1 MSNSFDFELVAGDH
15 VSEAIAQID
24 EAVRN
29 LEPQLEKTRQGL
41 QLGGQ
46 ETLDGLNG
54 YNSRL
59 DIMASTA
66 RDNVQF
72 IGDMI
77 PPLKIVGEMS
87 SKIAGMG
94 LAGGVV
100 GAVGGVAYATGKL
113 AESYKEAARGAYDLD
128 THAKNTAM
136 SVQDF
141 SRLSGA
147 LQLVG
152 ADSESAASSIEGIF
166 KSLNEANSAGN
177 AVVMSAMAQ
186 IGAQIEKNKDGSVN
200 TLKTL
205 ESIARIFPKLR
216 PDQQKSFANAMGL
229 TPEMLTLLRE
239 GSKYAG
245 LLAKADKVGLTVD
258 PALNQQLTSFDVAV
272 KEASASWDGFKS
284 KLERKV
290 YAALDTN
297 GLTDMVNGFT
307 DMLANNFDNISM
319 GRFAGQNKGD
329 DSELMR
335 RALADPEFQKRLN
348 GNEKN
353 QLTAGVMTDEA
364 RKKYHQYFYNQDRS
378 RQLLRDVNAI
388 TRPAPVRGQIPYSP
402 ASKNT
407 PGFRNHNPGN
417 LKAAP
422 NSTGKRGKF
431 STFASD
437 DDGLSAM
444 ARQLMLYGDRGNNT
458 PGGIIHTYAP
468 SSENNTRA
476 YIDDVTS
483 RTRYGADQ
491 RLDLHNPEVLKT
503 LMASMIQHEQGS
515 QPYTEEQLKK
525 AIQSAIMDDQWSGQR
540 NPERLTQQRRD
551 IISGAGGGG
560 RSSSILSPADG
571 DSNVNVITE
580 NITRSLT
587 DALAE
592 QPLRLEI
599 TMINDK
605 GERKTYN
612 VENNGKIITP
622 MNY

>member
-15 VSEAIAQID
+15 VSEAIAHID

-29 LEPQLEKTRQGL
+29 LEPQLEKTRKGL

-100 GAVGGVAYATGKL
+100 GAAGGVAYATGKL

-290 YAALDTN
+290 YASIDTN

-458 PGGIIHTYAP
+458 PGGIIQTYAP

-599 TMINDK
+599 TMINEK

>member
-46 ETLDGLNG
+46 ETIDGLNR

-59 DIMASTA
+59 DIMARTA

-77 PPLKIVGEMS
+77 PPMKIVGEL
-87 SKIAGMG
+87 AGKLAGLG

-272 KEASASWDGFKS
+272 KEASASWDGFKL

-290 YAALDTN
+290 YASIDTN

>member
-15 VSEAIAQID
+15 VSEAIAHID

-29 LEPQLEKTRQGL
+29 LEPQLEKTRKGL

-100 GAVGGVAYATGKL
+100 GTVGGVAYATGKL

-290 YAALDTN
+290 YASIDTN

-525 AIQSAIMDDQWSGQR
+525 AIQSAIMDDQWSGMR

-560 RSSSILSPADG
+560 RPPSILSPTDG
-571 DSNVNVITE
+571 DGNVNVITE
-580 NITRSLT
+580 NITRSLA
-587 DALAE
+587 DALTE

>member
-15 VSEAIAQID
+15 VSEAIAHID

-29 LEPQLEKTRQGL
+29 LEPQLEKTRKGL

>member
-15 VSEAIAQID
+15 VSEAIAHID

-29 LEPQLEKTRQGL
+29 LEPQLEKTRKGL

-100 GAVGGVAYATGKL
+100 GAAGGVAYATGKL

-290 YAALDTN
+290 YASIDTN

-612 VENNGKIITP
+612 VENNGKIITS

>member
-15 VSEAIAQID
+15 VSEAIAHID

-29 LEPQLEKTRQGL
+29 LEPQLEKTRKGL

-113 AESYKEAARGAYDLD
+113 AESYKEAARSAYDLD

-205 ESIARIFPKLR
+205 ESIARIFPKIR

-245 LLAKADKVGLTVD
+245 FLAKADKVGLTVD
-258 PALNQQLTSFDVAV
+258 PVLNQQLTSFDVAV

-290 YAALDTN
+290 YASIDTN

>member
-15 VSEAIAQID
+15 VSEAIAHID

-29 LEPQLEKTRQGL
+29 LEPQLEKTRKGL

-290 YAALDTN
+290 YASIDTN

-458 PGGIIHTYAP
+458 PGGILHTYAP
-468 SSENNTRA
+468 RTENKTQQ
-476 YIDDVTS
+476 YIDDVS
-483 RTRYGADQ
+483 ARTGYSARQ
-491 RLDLHNPEVLKT
+491 RLDLHSPEVLKT
-503 LMASMIQHEQGS
+503 LMAAMIQHEQGS
-515 QPYTEEQLKK
+515 QPYTEEQLKN
-525 AIQSAIMDDQWSGQR
+525 AIRSAIMDDRWSGLR
-540 NPERLTQQRRD
+540 SPERLTQQRRD

>member
-15 VSEAIAQID
+15 VSEAIAHID

-29 LEPQLEKTRQGL
+29 LEPQLEKTRKGL

-290 YAALDTN
+290 YASIDTN

-458 PGGIIHTYAP
+458 PGGIIQTYAP

-599 TMINDK
+599 TMINEK

>member
-15 VSEAIAQID
+15 VSEAIAHID

-29 LEPQLEKTRQGL
+29 LEPQLEKTRKGL

-205 ESIARIFPKLR
+205 ESIARIFPKIR

-245 LLAKADKVGLTVD
+245 FLAKADKVGLTVD
-258 PALNQQLTSFDVAV
+258 PVLNQQLTSFDVAV

-290 YAALDTN
+290 YASIDTN

-483 RTRYGADQ
+483 ITRYGADQ

>member
-1 MSNSFDFELVAGDH
+1 MSNSFDFELVASDH
-15 VSEAIAQID
+15 VSEAIAHID

-29 LEPQLEKTRQGL
+29 LEPQLEKTRKGL

-205 ESIARIFPKLR
+205 ESIARIFPKIR

-245 LLAKADKVGLTVD
+245 FLAKADKVGLTVD
-258 PALNQQLTSFDVAV
+258 PVLNQQLTSFDVAV

-290 YAALDTN
+290 YASIDTN

>member
-15 VSEAIAQID
+15 VSEAIAHID

-46 ETLDGLNG
+46 ETIDGLNG

-59 DIMASTA
+59 DIMARTA

-77 PPLKIVGEMS
+77 PPMKIVGEL
-87 SKIAGMG
+87 AGKLAGLG
-94 LAGGVV
+94 LAGGVIGTIG
-100 GAVGGVAYATGKL
+100 GAAYATGKL
-113 AESYKEAARGAYDLD
+113 AESYREAARGAYDLN
-128 THAKNTAM
+128 THAQNTAM

-290 YAALDTN
+290 YASIDTN

>member
-15 VSEAIAQID
+15 VSEAIAHID

-29 LEPQLEKTRQGL
+29 LEPQLEKTRKGL

-177 AVVMSAMAQ
+177 AVVMAAMAQ

>member
-15 VSEAIAQID
+15 VSEAIAHID

-29 LEPQLEKTRQGL
+29 LEPQLEKTRKGL

-205 ESIARIFPKLR
+205 ESIARIFPKIR

-258 PALNQQLTSFDVAV
+258 PALNQQLTNFDVAV

-290 YAALDTN
+290 YAYVDTN
-297 GLTDMVNGFT
+297 GLTDMVSGFT

-319 GRFAGQNKGD
+319 SRFAGQNKGD

>member
-15 VSEAIAQID
+15 VSEAIAHID

-29 LEPQLEKTRQGL
+29 LEPQLEKTRKGL

-290 YAALDTN
+290 YASIDTN

-431 STFASD
+431 STFASN

>member
-15 VSEAIAQID
+15 VSEAIAHID

-29 LEPQLEKTRQGL
+29 LEPQLEKTRKGL

-100 GAVGGVAYATGKL
+100 GAAGGVAYATGKL

-290 YAALDTN
+290 YASIDTN

-353 QLTAGVMTDEA
+353 QLTAGIMTDEA

>member
-15 VSEAIAQID
+15 VSEAIAHID

-29 LEPQLEKTRQGL
+29 LEPQLEKTRKGL

-290 YAALDTN
+290 YASIDTN

-307 DMLANNFDNISM
+307 DMLANNFDNIFH
-319 GRFAGQNKGD
+319 GAVCRTKQ
-329 DSELMR
+329 R
-335 RALADPEFQKRLN
+335 RRLRAD
-348 GNEKN
+348 
-353 QLTAGVMTDEA
+353 A
-364 RKKYHQYFYNQDRS
+364 
-378 RQLLRDVNAI
+378 
-388 TRPAPVRGQIPYSP
+388 
-402 ASKNT
+402 
-407 PGFRNHNPGN
+407 
-417 LKAAP
+417 
-422 NSTGKRGKF
+422 
-431 STFASD
+431 
-437 DDGLSAM
+437 
-444 ARQLMLYGDRGNNT
+444 
-458 PGGIIHTYAP
+458 
-468 SSENNTRA
+468 
-476 YIDDVTS
+476 
-483 RTRYGADQ
+483 
-491 RLDLHNPEVLKT
+491 
-503 LMASMIQHEQGS
+503 
-515 QPYTEEQLKK
+515 
-525 AIQSAIMDDQWSGQR
+525 QSA
-540 NPERLTQQRRD
+540 
-551 IISGAGGGG
+551 G
-560 RSSSILSPADG
+560 RS
-571 DSNVNVITE
+571 
-580 NITRSLT
+580 
-587 DALAE
+587 
-592 QPLRLEI
+592 
-599 TMINDK
+599 
-605 GERKTYN
+605 
-612 VENNGKIITP
+612 
-622 MNY
+622 

>member
-29 LEPQLEKTRQGL
+29 LEPQLEKTRKGL

-290 YAALDTN
+290 YASIDTN

>member
-15 VSEAIAQID
+15 VSEAIAHID

-29 LEPQLEKTRQGL
+29 LEPQLEKTRKGL

-177 AVVMSAMAQ
+177 AVVMSAMEQ

-290 YAALDTN
+290 YASIDTN

>member
-15 VSEAIAQID
+15 VSEAIAHID

-29 LEPQLEKTRQGL
+29 LEPQLEKTRKGL

-94 LAGGVV
+94 LAGGVI
-100 GAVGGVAYATGKL
+100 GAAGGVAYATGKL

-290 YAALDTN
+290 YASIDTN

-378 RQLLRDVNAI
+378 RQLLRDVNDI

-422 NSTGKRGKF
+422 NSTGTRGKF

>member
-15 VSEAIAQID
+15 VSEAIAHID

-29 LEPQLEKTRQGL
+29 LEPQLEKTRKGL

-205 ESIARIFPKLR
+205 ESIARIFPKIR

-245 LLAKADKVGLTVD
+245 FLAKADKVGLTVD
-258 PALNQQLTSFDVAV
+258 PVLNQQLTSFDVAV

-290 YAALDTN
+290 YASIDTN

-605 GERKTYN
+605 GERKTYS

>member
-15 VSEAIAQID
+15 VSEAIAHID

-29 LEPQLEKTRQGL
+29 LEPQLEKTRKGL

-205 ESIARIFPKLR
+205 ESIARIFPKIR

>member
-15 VSEAIAQID
+15 VSEAIAHID

-29 LEPQLEKTRQGL
+29 LEPQLEKTRKGL

-166 KSLNEANSAGN
+166 KSLNEANSGKNAG
-177 AVVMSAMAQ
+177 VMAAMAQ
-186 IGAQIEKNKDGSVN
+186 IGAQIERNNDGSVN
-200 TLKTL
+200 TLRTL

-216 PDQQKSFANAMGL
+216 PDQQKSFADAMGL
-229 TPEMLTLLRE
+229 TPEMLTLMRE
-239 GSKYAG
+239 GAKYAA
-245 LLAKADKVGLTVD
+245 LLAKSDKVGLTVD

-290 YAALDTN
+290 YASIDTN

>member
-1 MSNSFDFELVAGDH
+1 M
-15 VSEAIAQID
+15 
-24 EAVRN
+24 
-29 LEPQLEKTRQGL
+29 
-41 QLGGQ
+41 GGQ

-290 YAALDTN
+290 YASIDTN

>member
-15 VSEAIAQID
+15 VSEVIARID
-24 EAVRN
+24 EAVRS
-29 LEPQLEKTRQGL
+29 LDPQLEKTREGL
-41 QLGGQ
+41 QFGGQ

-59 DIMASTA
+59 DIMARSA

-77 PPLKIVGEMS
+77 PPLKIVGEMAG
-87 SKIAGMG
+87 KIAGLG
-94 LAGGVV
+94 LAGGVI
-100 GAVGGVAYATGKL
+100 GAIGGAAYATGKL
-113 AESYKEAARGAYDLD
+113 AESYKEAARGAYDLN
-128 THAKNTAM
+128 THAQNTAM
-136 SVQDF
+136 SVQEF

-152 ADSESAASSIEGIF
+152 ADSESAATSIEGIF
-166 KSLNEANSAGN
+166 KSLNEANSGKNAG
-177 AVVMSAMAQ
+177 VMAAMAQ
-186 IGAQIEKNKDGSVN
+186 IGAQIERNNDGTVN

-205 ESIARIFPKLR
+205 ESIAKIFPTLR
-216 PDQQKSFANAMGL
+216 PDQQKSFADAMGL
-229 TPEMLTLLRE
+229 TPELLTLLRE
-239 GSKYAG
+239 GAKYAG

-258 PALNQQLTSFDVAV
+258 PALNQQLANFNVAV
-272 KEASASWDGFKS
+272 NEASASWDGFKS

-290 YAALDTN
+290 YAYLDTN
-297 GLTDMVNGFT
+297 GLTDMVSGFT

-319 GRFAGQNKGD
+319 SRFAGQNKGD

-335 RALADPEFQKRLN
+335 RALADPEFQKSLD

-364 RKKYHQYFYNQDRS
+364 RKKYRRYFYNQDRS
-378 RQLLRDVNAI
+378 QQLRDDVNAI
-388 TRPAPVRGQIPYSP
+388 TRPETSRGPIIYNPT
-402 ASKNT
+402 SKNT
-407 PGFRNHNPGN
+407 LGFRNHNPGN
-417 LKAAP
+417 LREAS
-422 NSTGKRGKF
+422 NSTGRNQGF

-437 DDGLSAM
+437 SDGLSAM
-444 ARQLMLYGDRGNNT
+444 FRQLMLYGDRGNNT
-458 PGGIIHTYAP
+458 LSGILHTYAP
-468 SSENNTRA
+468 QTENKTQS
-476 YIDDVTS
+476 YIDDVSARTGYGS
-483 RTRYGADQ
+483 RQ

-503 LMASMIQHEQGS
+503 LVSAMIQHEQGS
-515 QPYTEEQLKK
+515 QPFTEQQLKN
-525 AIQSAIMDDQWSGQR
+525 AVRSAIMDERWAGLRS
-540 NPERLTQQRRD
+540 PERLTQQRRD
-551 IISGAGGGG
+551 ITGSGG
-560 RSSSILSPADG
+560 RDMPPSILAPADG
-571 DSNVNVITE
+571 DGDANVMTD

-592 QPLRLEI
+592 HPLRLEI

-612 VENNGKIITP
+612 LENNGKITTP

>member
-15 VSEAIAQID
+15 VSEAIAHID

-29 LEPQLEKTRQGL
+29 LEPQLEKTRKGL

-290 YAALDTN
+290 YASIDTN

-458 PGGIIHTYAP
+458 PGGIIQTYAP

-612 VENNGKIITP
+612 VE
-622 MNY
+622 

>member
-15 VSEAIAQID
+15 VSEAIAHID

-29 LEPQLEKTRQGL
+29 LEPQLGKTRKGL

-290 YAALDTN
+290 YASIDTN

-458 PGGIIHTYAP
+458 PGGIIQTYAP

-476 YIDDVTS
+476 YIDDVSS
-483 RTRYGADQ
+483 RTGYDSRQ

-503 LMASMIQHEQGS
+503 LMAAMIQREQGS

-525 AIQSAIMDDQWSGQR
+525 AIQSAIMDDQWSGMR

-560 RSSSILSPADG
+560 RPPSILSPADG

-592 QPLRLEI
+592 QLLRLEI
-599 TMINDK
+599 TMINEK

>member
-15 VSEAIAQID
+15 VSEAIAHID

-29 LEPQLEKTRQGL
+29 LEPQLEKTRKGL

-290 YAALDTN
+290 YASIDTN

-491 RLDLHNPEVLKT
+491 RLDLHNPEVLKA

-515 QPYTEEQLKK
+515 QPYTEDQLSN
-525 AIQSAIMDDQWSGQR
+525 AIQSAIMDDRWSGLR
-540 NPERLTQQRRD
+540 SPERLTQQRRD

-560 RSSSILSPADG
+560 RPPSILSPTDG
-571 DSNVNVITE
+571 DGNVNVITE
-580 NITRSLT
+580 NITRSLA

-592 QPLRLEI
+592 QP
-599 TMINDK
+599 
-605 GERKTYN
+605 
-612 VENNGKIITP
+612 
-622 MNY
+622 

>member
-15 VSEAIAQID
+15 VSEAIARID

-29 LEPQLEKTRQGL
+29 LEPQLDKTREGL

-59 DIMASTA
+59 DIMSRTA

-77 PPLKIVGEMS
+77 PPMKIVGE
-87 SKIAGMG
+87 
-94 LAGGVV
+94 LAGKFAGL
-100 GAVGGVAYATGKL
+100 GLVGGVIGSIGGAAYATGKL
-113 AESYKEAARGAYDLD
+113 AESYREAARGAYDLN
-128 THAKNTAM
+128 THAQNTAM

-152 ADSESAASSIEGIF
+152 ADSDSAASSIEGIF
-166 KSLNEANSAGN
+166 KSLNEANSGKNAG
-177 AVVMSAMAQ
+177 VMAAMAQ
-186 IGAQIEKNKDGSVN
+186 IGAQIERNNDGSVN
-200 TLKTL
+200 TLRTL

-216 PDQQKSFANAMGL
+216 PDQQKSFADAMGL
-229 TPEMLTLLRE
+229 TPEMLTLMRE
-239 GSKYAG
+239 GAKYAG

-258 PALNQQLTSFDVAV
+258 PALNQQLTNFDVAV

-290 YAALDTN
+290 YAYVDTN
-297 GLTDMVNGFT
+297 GLTDMVSGFT

-319 GRFAGQNKGD
+319 SRFAGQNKGD

-335 RALADPEFQKRLN
+335 RALADPEFQKSLN

-353 QLTAGVMTDEA
+353 QLTAGVMTDES
-364 RKKYHQYFYNQDRS
+364 RKKYRQYFYNQDRS
-378 RQLLRDVNAI
+378 QQFRDDVNAI
-388 TRPAPVRGQIPYSP
+388 IRPETSRGPIVYSP
-402 ASKNT
+402 NGKNT
-407 PGFRNHNPGN
+407 LGFRNHNPGN
-417 LKAAP
+417 LRDAS
-422 NSTGKRGKF
+422 NTTGRNQGF
-431 STFASD
+431 STFSSD
-437 DDGLSAM
+437 DDGLAAM

-458 PGGIIHTYAP
+458 PGGILHTYAP
-468 SSENNTRA
+468 RTENKTQQ
-476 YIDDVTS
+476 YINDVSARTGYDS
-483 RTRYGADQ
+483 RQ
-491 RLDLHNPEVLKT
+491 RLDLHNPEVLKN
-503 LMASMIQHEQGS
+503 LMAAMIQHEQGS
-515 QPYTEEQLKK
+515 QPYTEEQLKN
-525 AIQSAIMDDQWSGQR
+525 AIQSAIMDDRWSGLR
-540 NPERLTQQRRD
+540 SRDNLTQQRRD
-551 IISGAGGGG
+551 IISGARGNGRPPSILAPTDGGG
-560 RSSSILSPADG
+560 DT
-571 DSNVNVITE
+571 NVIAD

-587 DALAE
+587 DALSE
-592 QPLRLEI
+592 HPLKLEI

-612 VENNGKIITP
+612 VENNGKITTP

>member
-15 VSEAIAQID
+15 VSEAIAHID

-29 LEPQLEKTRQGL
+29 LEPQLEKTRKGL

-100 GAVGGVAYATGKL
+100 GAAGGVAYATGKL

-290 YAALDTN
+290 YASIDTN

-571 DSNVNVITE
+571 DSNVDVITE

>member
-1 MSNSFDFELVAGDH
+1 MSNAFDFELVAGDH
-15 VSEAIAQID
+15 VSEVIARID
-24 EAVRN
+24 DAVRN
-29 LEPQLEKTRQGL
+29 LEPQLEKTREGL

-59 DIMASTA
+59 DIMARTA

-77 PPLKIVGEMS
+77 PPMKIVGEL
-87 SKIAGMG
+87 AGKFAGLG
-94 LAGGVV
+94 LAGGVIGTIG
-100 GAVGGVAYATGKL
+100 GAAYATGKL
-113 AESYKEAARGAYDLD
+113 AESYREAARGAYDLN
-128 THAKNTAM
+128 THAQNTAM

-205 ESIARIFPKLR
+205 ESIAKIFPKLR

-290 YAALDTN
+290 YASIDTN

-319 GRFAGQNKGD
+319 SRFAGQNKGD

-335 RALADPEFQKRLN
+335 RALADPEFQKSLD

-364 RKKYHQYFYNQDRS
+364 RKKYRQYFYNQDRS
-378 RQLLRDVNAI
+378 QQLQSDVNAI
-388 TRPAPVRGQIPYSP
+388 TRPTPVRGPVTYNPSG
-402 ASKNT
+402 KNT
-407 PGFRNHNPGN
+407 LGFRNHNPGN
-417 LKAAP
+417 LKAAA
-422 NSTGKRGKF
+422 NSTGKRGEF
-431 STFASD
+431 STFTSD
-437 DDGLSAM
+437 DDGLAAM

-468 SSENNTRA
+468 RSENNTRA
-476 YIDDVTS
+476 YIDDVSS
-483 RTRYGADQ
+483 RTGYDSRQ

-503 LMASMIQHEQGS
+503 LMSAMIQHEQGS
-515 QPYTEEQLKK
+515 QPYTEEQLKN
-525 AIQSAIMDDQWSGQR
+525 AIQSAIMDDRWAGLRSR
-540 NPERLTQQRRD
+540 DRLTQQRRD
-551 IISGAGGGG
+551 VISGAGGNGS
-560 RSSSILSPADG
+560 SSSILAPADG
-571 DSNVNVITE
+571 GSDTNVVTD

-592 QPLRLEI
+592 HPLKLEI

>member
-29 LEPQLEKTRQGL
+29 LEPQLEKTRKGL

-100 GAVGGVAYATGKL
+100 GAAGGVAYATGKL

-290 YAALDTN
+290 YASIDTN

>member
-15 VSEAIAQID
+15 VSEAIAHID

-29 LEPQLEKTRQGL
+29 LEPQLEKTRKGL

-290 YAALDTN
+290 YASIDTN

-587 DALAE
+587 DAL
-592 QPLRLEI
+592 
-599 TMINDK
+599 
-605 GERKTYN
+605 
-612 VENNGKIITP
+612 GKVRTSS
-622 MNY
+622 

>member
-15 VSEAIAQID
+15 VSEAIAHID

-29 LEPQLEKTRQGL
+29 LEPQLEKTRKGL

-290 YAALDTN
+290 YTSIDTN

>member
-15 VSEAIAQID
+15 VSEAIAHID

-29 LEPQLEKTRQGL
+29 LEPQLEKTRKGL

-100 GAVGGVAYATGKL
+100 GAAGGVAYATGKL

-290 YAALDTN
+290 YASIDTN

-388 TRPAPVRGQIPYSP
+388 TRPSPVRGQIPYSP

-612 VENNGKIITP
+612 VENNGKIITS

>member
-15 VSEAIAQID
+15 VSEAIARID

-29 LEPQLEKTRQGL
+29 LEPQLDKTREGL

-59 DIMASTA
+59 DIMSRTA

-77 PPLKIVGEMS
+77 PPMKIVGE
-87 SKIAGMG
+87 
-94 LAGGVV
+94 LAGKFAGL
-100 GAVGGVAYATGKL
+100 GLVGGVIGSIGGAAYATGKL
-113 AESYKEAARGAYDLD
+113 AESYREAARGAYDLN
-128 THAKNTAM
+128 THAQNTAM

-152 ADSESAASSIEGIF
+152 ADSDSAASSIEGIF
-166 KSLNEANSAGN
+166 KSLNEANSGKNAG
-177 AVVMSAMAQ
+177 VMAAMAQ
-186 IGAQIEKNKDGSVN
+186 IGAQIERNNDGSVN
-200 TLKTL
+200 TLRTL

-216 PDQQKSFANAMGL
+216 PDQQKSFADAMGL
-229 TPEMLTLLRE
+229 TPEMLTLMRE
-239 GSKYAG
+239 GAKYAG

-258 PALNQQLTSFDVAV
+258 PALNQQLTNFDVAV

-290 YAALDTN
+290 YAYVDTN
-297 GLTDMVNGFT
+297 GLTDMVSGFT

-319 GRFAGQNKGD
+319 SRFAGQNKGD

-335 RALADPEFQKRLN
+335 RALADPEFQKSLN

-353 QLTAGVMTDEA
+353 QLTAGVMTDES
-364 RKKYHQYFYNQDRS
+364 RKKYRQYFYNQDRS
-378 RQLLRDVNAI
+378 QQLRDDVNAI
-388 TRPAPVRGQIPYSP
+388 IRPETSRGPIVYSP
-402 ASKNT
+402 NGKNT
-407 PGFRNHNPGN
+407 LGFRNHNPGN
-417 LKAAP
+417 LRDAS
-422 NSTGKRGKF
+422 NTTGRHQGF
-431 STFASD
+431 STFSSD
-437 DDGLSAM
+437 DDGLAAM

-458 PGGIIHTYAP
+458 PGGILHTYAP
-468 SSENNTRA
+468 RTENKTQQ
-476 YIDDVTS
+476 YINDVSARTGYDS
-483 RTRYGADQ
+483 RQ
-491 RLDLHNPEVLKT
+491 RLDLHNPEVLKN
-503 LMASMIQHEQGS
+503 LMAAMIQHEQGS
-515 QPYTEEQLKK
+515 QPYTEEQLKN
-525 AIQSAIMDDQWSGQR
+525 AIQSAIMDDRWSGLR
-540 NPERLTQQRRD
+540 SRDNLTQQRRD
-551 IISGAGGGG
+551 IISGARGNGRPPSIPAPTDGGGDTNVM
-560 RSSSILSPADG
+560 AD
-571 DSNVNVITE
+571 

-587 DALAE
+587 DALSE
-592 QPLRLEI
+592 HPLKLEI

-612 VENNGKIITP
+612 VENNGKITTP

>member
-15 VSEAIAQID
+15 VSEAIARID

-29 LEPQLEKTRQGL
+29 LEPQLNKTREGL

-46 ETLDGLNG
+46 ETIDGLNG

-59 DIMASTA
+59 DIMARTA

-77 PPLKIVGEMS
+77 PPMKIVGE
-87 SKIAGMG
+87 
-94 LAGGVV
+94 LAGKFAGL
-100 GAVGGVAYATGKL
+100 GLVGGVIGSIGGAAYATGKL
-113 AESYKEAARGAYDLD
+113 AESYREAARGAYDLN
-128 THAKNTAM
+128 THAQNTAM

-152 ADSESAASSIEGIF
+152 ADSDSAASSIEGIF
-166 KSLNEANSAGN
+166 KSLNEANSGKNAG
-177 AVVMSAMAQ
+177 VMAAMAQ
-186 IGAQIEKNKDGSVN
+186 IGAQIERNNDGSVN
-200 TLKTL
+200 TLRTL

-216 PDQQKSFANAMGL
+216 PDQQKSFADAMGL
-229 TPEMLTLLRE
+229 TPEMLTLMRE
-239 GSKYAG
+239 GAKYAG

-335 RALADPEFQKRLN
+335 RALADPEFQKSLN

-353 QLTAGVMTDEA
+353 QLTAGVMTDES
-364 RKKYHQYFYNQDRS
+364 RKKYRQYFYNQDRS
-378 RQLLRDVNAI
+378 QQLRDDVNAI
-388 TRPAPVRGQIPYSP
+388 IRPETSRGPIVYNPNG
-402 ASKNT
+402 KNT
-407 PGFRNHNPGN
+407 LGFRNHNPGN
-417 LKAAP
+417 LRDASNA
-422 NSTGKRGKF
+422 TGRNKGF
-431 STFASD
+431 STFSSD
-437 DDGLSAM
+437 EDGLAAM

-458 PGGIIHTYAP
+458 PGGILHTYAP
-468 SSENNTRA
+468 RTENKTQQ
-476 YIDDVTS
+476 YINDVSARTGYDS
-483 RTRYGADQ
+483 RQ
-491 RLDLHNPEVLKT
+491 RLDLHNPEVLKN
-503 LMASMIQHEQGS
+503 LMAAMIQHEQGS
-515 QPYTEEQLKK
+515 QPYTEEQLKN
-525 AIQSAIMDDQWSGQR
+525 AIQSAIMDDRWSGLR
-540 NPERLTQQRRD
+540 SRDNLTQQRRD
-551 IISGAGGGG
+551 IISGAGGNV
-560 RSSSILSPADG
+560 RTPSILAPTDGVGDTNVMAD
-571 DSNVNVITE
+571 

-587 DALAE
+587 DALSE
-592 QPLRLEI
+592 HPLKLEI